1 VGGKARVE
9 KFTSGKEPRRA
20 ICDLIGRAFGD
31 QARLFDDFQ
40 FGKAATMKAILYNE
54 HGGPEVLQY
63 ADAPKPAIGAKEVL
77 VRVRA
82 CALNHLD
89 LWIRKGIPG
98 QKTPMPHIPGS
109 DIAGEVAEVGAG
121 VENVRAGDHVMLQP
135 GISCGL
141 CDKCLAGA
149 DNFCRAYTL
158 FGQGVDGGCA
168 EFVKSPAVNCVVIP
182 KDIPFEEAAAFPLV
196 SITAW
201 HMLMTRAQ
209 LRAAETVLV
218 LGAGSGVGTA
228 AIQIAKAAGARV
240 IATAGSDAKLAKA
253 RELGADEVI
262 NHSTQK
268 IADEVRKFTNKRGVQ
283 VVFEHT
289 GEATWDDSVRSLEP
303 GGRLVTC
310 GATTG
315 FNGAL
320 DIRYLFTR
328 QLSVLGSFMGSK
340 AELFPALEL
349 FRRGKLKPV
358 IDIVLPLE
366 KCREAHERL
375 EHREQFGKVVLK
387 VA

>member
-1 VGGKARVE
+1 
-9 KFTSGKEPRRA
+9 
-20 ICDLIGRAFGD
+20 
-31 QARLFDDFQ
+31 
-40 FGKAATMKAILYNE
+40 MKAILYSE
-54 HGGPEVLQY
+54 HGGPEVLKY
-63 ADAPKPAIGAKEVL
+63 TDTPKPTIDAKEVL

-109 DIAGEVAEVGAG
+109 DIAGEVAEVGTG
-121 VENVRAGDHVMLQP
+121 VDNVKVDDHVMLQP

-149 DNFCRAYTL
+149 DNFCRVYTL
-158 FGQGVDGGCA
+158 FGQDVDGGCA
-168 EFVKSPAVNCVVIP
+168 EYVKSPAVNCVPIP
-182 KDIPFEEAAAFPLV
+182 NAIPFEEAAAFPLV

-253 RELGADEVI
+253 RELGADDVI

-268 IADEVRKFTNKRGVQ
+268 IADEVKKLTNRRGVQ

-289 GEATWDDSVRSLEP
+289 GEATWEDSIRSLEP

-315 FNGAL
+315 YNGAL

-349 FRRGKLKPV
+349 YKRGKLKPV

-366 KCREAHERL
+366 KCQEAHERL

>member
-1 VGGKARVE
+1 
-9 KFTSGKEPRRA
+9 
-20 ICDLIGRAFGD
+20 
-31 QARLFDDFQ
+31 
-40 FGKAATMKAILYNE
+40 
-54 HGGPEVLQY
+54 
-63 ADAPKPAIGAKEVL
+63 
-77 VRVRA
+77 
-82 CALNHLD
+82 
-89 LWIRKGIPG
+89 
-98 QKTPMPHIPGS
+98 
-109 DIAGEVAEVGAG
+109 VAEVGAG
-121 VENVRAGDHVMLQP
+121 VDNVKVGDHVMLQP
-135 GISCGL
+135 GISCGV
-141 CDKCLAGA
+141 CEKCLAGA

-182 KDIPFEEAAAFPLV
+182 NEIPFEQAAAFPLV

-201 HMLMTRAQ
+201 HMLMSRAQ

-228 AIQIAKAAGARV
+228 AIQIAKATGARV

-289 GEATWDDSVRSLEP
+289 GEATWEDSIRSLEP

-349 FRRGKLKPV
+349 YQRGKLRPV
-358 IDIVLPLE
+358 IDVVLPLE
-366 KCREAHERL
+366 QCRDAHERL

>member
-1 VGGKARVE
+1 
-9 KFTSGKEPRRA
+9 
-20 ICDLIGRAFGD
+20 
-31 QARLFDDFQ
+31 
-40 FGKAATMKAILYNE
+40 MKAIFYTE
-54 HGGPEVLQY
+54 HGDSEVLRY
-63 ADAPKPAIGAKEVL
+63 GDMPEPVIGAKEVL

-89 LWIRKGIPG
+89 IWIRGGIPG

-109 DIAGEVAEVGAG
+109 DISGEVAKVGDG
-121 VENVRAGDHVMLQP
+121 VANVKPGDRVMLHP
-135 GISCGL
+135 GISCGH
-141 CDKCLAGA
+141 CEKCLAGA
-149 DNFCRAYTL
+149 DNFCRSYTL

-168 EFVKSPAVNCVVIP
+168 EFVKAPAVNCVPCPESVSY
-182 KDIPFEEAAAFPLV
+182 EEAAAFPLV
-196 SITAW
+196 STTAW
-201 HMLMTRAQ
+201 HMLMARAQ
-209 LRAAETVLV
+209 LRPAETVLV
-218 LGAGSGVGTA
+218 LGAGSGVGSA

-268 IADEVRKFTNKRGVQ
+268 ISDEVKRLTNRRGVQ
-283 VVFEHT
+283 VVFEHV
-289 GEATWDDSVRSLEP
+289 GQATWTESIRSLEA

-310 GATTG
+310 GATAGYDGTI
-315 FNGAL
+315 

-328 QLSVLGSFMGSK
+328 QLSILGSFMGSK

-349 FRRGKLKPV
+349 MLRGKLKPV
-358 IDIVLPLE
+358 IDTVMPLE
-366 KCREAHERL
+366 RCAEAHRRI